1 VTGDRRPGPV
11 LASTPRDVE
20 RPHVVASYSGASW
33 AESVLTDDRPGLPAA
48 LAATNASIPAE
59 VDADTVDR
67 PSRKKLPYGDDYG
80 DDDAG
85 YV

>member
-1 VTGDRRPGPV
+1 M
-11 LASTPRDVE
+11 
-20 RPHVVASYSGASW
+20 
-33 AESVLTDDRPGLPAA
+33 TDDRPGLPAA

>member
-1 VTGDRRPGPV
+1 
-11 LASTPRDVE
+11 
-20 RPHVVASYSGASW
+20 
-33 AESVLTDDRPGLPAA
+33 LTDDRPGLPAA

-67 PSRKKLPYGDDYG
+67 RRGKKLPFGDDY